1 MATKRSIATGGAMSG
16 VPVTVATAGV
26 IEAVGDSP
34 ASETSDLVTNMIAD
48 LAMILTEVGIAV
60 IVERKTNSWVFG
72 VATTATWGYVYRTLS
87 AVWQPIDGNTIREE
101 QGVEV
106 KSVAMIQVVKTI
118 DILADDRVRKSGT
131 DKHFIV
137 NYVKEFITHK
147 TVYLKRTA

>member
-60 IVERKTNSWVFG
+60 IVERKTKSWPSG
-72 VATTATWGYVYRTLS
+72 VATWTWGYVYRTLS

-101 QGVEV
+101 QGVKV